1 MQNLAS
7 ICDCRSLLMC
17 SGFKTGINISTCS
30 ADEWRSFW
38 LRLFSHPSPNFYKGS
53 KKCRIWPKFRIW
65 GAVVLKQSKFSKTW
79 NHFGSA
85 NGWPISASYLCCRS
99 LPNFEN
105 LGLQNTPPPKK
116 KWPRECV
123 ESPNPHS
130 SSEPKV
136 YQRSSAK
143 LILKPRFSNFVH
155 LLCTVVKKG
164 DFWPRF
170 AKQSTLMLSGF
181 ETNQHIWS
189 VKVRCECQ
197 SLIYLISE
205 LPVQKTGGCKIAL
218 WKRGWKNSFDHQ

>member
-1 MQNLAS
+1 MVGL
-7 ICDCRSLLMC
+7 SLLH
-17 SGFKTGINISTCS
+17 I
-30 ADEWRSFW
+30 WH
-38 LRLFSHPSPNFYKGS
+38 RL
-53 KKCRIWPKFRIW
+53 
-65 GAVVLKQSKFSKTW
+65 
-79 NHFGSA
+79 
-85 NGWPISASYLCCRS
+85 
-99 LPNFEN
+99 LPNSEH
-105 LGLQNTPPPKK
+105 LGLQNVPHPLPPKNGHENALNLPALAAA
-116 KWPRECV
+116 PRQKYIRGRV
-123 ESPNPHS
+123 LSWSWNRDSVISFAP
-130 SSEPKV
+130 
-136 YQRSSAK
+136 
-143 LILKPRFSNFVH
+143 H